1 MKNYILLFFNLVLI
15 ACQSSKIEKGC
26 VYNINKHESKITDS
40 THYKKYTDGPYLIYD
55 ERINNVGF
63 IYAFRRQDS
72 MFNNCVFY
80 YSDST
85 YGLVE
90 SYDFDKKVYVREG
103 SIIYAHNSIGAK
115 DGTHIKISYLL
126 LNRKISNAKFEQDSV
141 VINVKVNKNQ
151 IKTNSYYSGVFL
163 EGTLIKDLSKSKMY
177 FMADI
182 IGCDGKI
189 EKLRERIYF
198 K

>member
-1 MKNYILLFFNLVLI
+1 MKIYILLFFNLSLI
-15 ACQSSKIEKGC
+15 ACQSSKIETGC
-26 VYNINKHESKITDS
+26 IYNITKHESKVTDS
-40 THYKKYTDGPYLIYD
+40 THYKKYSDGPYLVYD
-55 ERINNVGF
+55 ERENNVGF
-63 IYAFRRQDS
+63 IYVFRKQDS

-80 YSDST
+80 HSDST

-90 SYDFDKKVYVREG
+90 SYDFDKKLYNREG
-103 SIIYAHNSIGAK
+103 SIIFAHNSVENK
-115 DGTHIKISYLL
+115 DGTHIIVNYHLF
-126 LNRKISNAKFEQDSV
+126 NRDIKNAKFEQDSV
-141 VINVKVNKNQ
+141 VINVKVSRDLYC
-151 IKTNSYYSGVFL
+151 TNSYYSVIFL
-163 EGTLIKDLSKSKMY
+163 EGTLVKDLSKSKMY